1 MSNSLLV
8 IDSADLTKLDQK
20 EVVSLAERAS
30 QEILLKINKAAVR
43 IENAKA
49 EAQNA
54 KSMKAGWF
62 GKTTKKAD
70 ATADALVRTNEAIAE
85 MHALIQES
93 VRYTQ
98 TNRQLSKAMHLAM
111 SKMVV
116 EGFQS
121 RDGELI
127 HLNNS
132 GEEFAQILLE
142 EAESFS
148 EKQLEIETLQARQ
161 AEEIRNVA
169 DGSEKLAEKIGQDIE
184 RLKQENHNHARHLK
198 SIIVQKSDAILN
210 RSDANDERHQKL
222 IDGLQASTQA
232 IRKSSDE
239 QDRIHS
245 EQILELQKR
254 VGDQEMV
261 IEAFRQAQAGLAPK
275 SVTYLATALSVVAI
289 GISGFVLSSL
299 TWLG

>member
-1 MSNSLLV
+1 LSNSLLV

-20 EVVSLAERAS
+20 QVVSLAEQAS
-30 QEILLKINKAAVR
+30 REILLKINEAAVR
-43 IENAKA
+43 IEKAKD
-49 EAQNA
+49 EAQKA
-54 KSMKAGWF
+54 KTMKAGWF

-98 TNRQLSKAMHLAM
+98 VNGQLSKAMHLRM
-111 SKMVV
+111 SAMVV
-116 EGFQS
+116 EGFRN

-127 HLNNS
+127 HLNNA

-142 EAESFS
+142 EAETFAD
-148 EKQLEIETLQARQ
+148 KQFEIETLQARQ

-169 DGSEKLAEKIGQDIE
+169 HGSEKLAEKIGQDIE
-184 RLKQENHNHARHLK
+184 RLKQDNQKHAQHLK

-254 VGDQEMV
+254 VADQEVV
-261 IEAFRQAQAGLAPK
+261 IEALRETQAGLAPK
-275 SVTYLATALSVVAI
+275 SVTYLASALSVFAI
-289 GISGFVLSSL
+289 AISGFLL
-299 TWLG
+299 YQA